1 MATKAPV
8 PVVIRLRRSTGS
20 MGGDAS
26 GFDGEAIMNNLDH
39 RELTE
44 IELHVVSGGDNKE
57 FIEITE
63 DELKQV
69 TGGTSKLPAMNKA
82 ADVTLKRGTI

>member
-1 MATKAPV
+1 
-8 PVVIRLRRSTGS
+8 
-20 MGGDAS
+20 
-26 GFDGEAIMNNLDH
+26 MNNLDH

-69 TGGTSKLPAMNKA
+69 TGGCQNC
-82 ADVTLKRGTI
+82 RQ

>member
-1 MATKAPV
+1 MTTKAPV
-8 PVVIRLRRSTGS
+8 PVAIRLRRSTGS
-20 MGGDAS
+20 MAGDAS
-26 GFDGEAIMNNLDH
+26 SLDGEAIMNNLDH

-57 FIEITE
+57 FIELTE
-63 DELKQV
+63 DEKQV

-82 ADVTLKRGTI
+82 ADVTLKREII

>member
-1 MATKAPV
+1 
-8 PVVIRLRRSTGS
+8 
-20 MGGDAS
+20 
-26 GFDGEAIMNNLDH
+26 MNNLDH
-39 RELTE
+39 QELTE
-44 IELHVVSGGDNKE
+44 IELHVASGGDNKE

-69 TGGTSKLPAMNKA
+69 TGGMSKLPAMNKA